1 MTVTVIFLKYNHSTI
16 ALRFQHTETKTTY
29 SCHGE
34 MIMTTQATTAAK
46 SNSSMRWVRWANL
59 AFMLYVL
66 LVAVSMVS
74 SGFKWSVGEQAKTL
88 FEFASHPVAGLM
100 IGLVATAL
108 IQSSSTVTSIIVGLV
123 AGGLPVETAIP
134 MVMGAN
140 IGTTVTNTLV
150 SLGHMRC
157 KEEFRRAFAS
167 ATVHDFFNLL
177 AVAIFL
183 PLEMMFGLLD
193 KISSWLVSPFLGTG
207 NMSMK
212 GFDFMKP
219 LTQPAIDLVKTPLET
234 FGNNIGG
241 ALLIV
246 IGISLIFLS
255 ITAMGKLMRSLIV
268 GRAKE
273 MLQHAI
279 GRGPLHG
286 IASGTVV
293 TILVQSSSTT
303 TSLMVPL
310 VGTGVLKVRDVYP
323 FTLGANIGTCITAL
337 LAATAVSGPNAV
349 FALQIALVHLAFNVL
364 ATVVIFGIPFLREIP
379 LKCAEFLSELATK
392 NKAAVAGY
400 LGLVFIAIPG
410 SILAFTA

>member
-1 MTVTVIFLKYNHSTI
+1 
-16 ALRFQHTETKTTY
+16 
-29 SCHGE
+29 
-34 MIMTTQATTAAK
+34 MTTQATTAAK
-46 SNSSMRWVRWANL
+46 SNSSMRWGRWANL

-100 IGLVATAL
+100 SGLVATAL

-255 ITAMGKLMRSLIV
+255 ITAMGKLMRSLMV

-400 LGLVFIAIPG
+400 LGLVFIAIPS

>member
-1 MTVTVIFLKYNHSTI
+1 
-16 ALRFQHTETKTTY
+16 
-29 SCHGE
+29 
-34 MIMTTQATTAAK
+34 QATTAAK

-255 ITAMGKLMRSLIV
+255 ITAMGKLMRSLMV